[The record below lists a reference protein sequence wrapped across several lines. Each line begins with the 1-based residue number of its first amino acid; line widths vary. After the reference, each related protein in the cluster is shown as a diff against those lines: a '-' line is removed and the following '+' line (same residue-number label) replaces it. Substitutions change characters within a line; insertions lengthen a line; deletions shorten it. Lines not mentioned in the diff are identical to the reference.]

1 MSSKESSPWSCPARS
16 GAEEPERFPP
26 ALLQQP
32 PGARQ
37 EYFERQCL
45 IEHPRLLEA
54 LDTTMRTISPP
65 GEGASMRRPGTMIL
79 VIGPARVGKTT
90 FIRLL
95 EKRLLEQSRTRMAQ
109 DPGFI
114 PFASITATGPDTSR
128 FDWQTYYRTVLRGL
142 QDPFVDGQTARIP
155 TRELREA
162 MEAALLQRQPL
173 AVIVDEAHHFA
184 KATSGRRLQD
194 QLDQLKYFE
203 NVTGVSHILVGTYE
217 MRPFRMVNAQ
227 LACRSIDVHFPRYD
241 ATNAEDCQIFQSVLW
256 ALQRQLP
263 VEEEPLLTEECWEFL
278 YARSIGCIGLL
289 KLHLNRALSVALA
302 EGARSLHFSH
312 LQQTAMSE
320 ARVALALGNAMESET
335 ELVEAEGADERL
347 LTLLGLRGQPTSP
360 HSPTS
365 EEQPSGRPVPHV
377 HKRPGQRSEG
387 RDEIGQALG
396 GEEQVAG

>member
-1 MSSKESSPWSCPARS
+1 MSSRESLPWSGPVGSR
-16 GAEEPERFPP
+16 AEKPERFPP
-26 ALLQQP
+26 DLLQQP

-54 LDTTMRTISPP
+54 LETTMRALCPP
-65 GEGASMRRPGTMIL
+65 GAGARVRRPGTMIL

-95 EKRLLEQSRTRMAQ
+95 EQRLLEQSRTQMEQ

-114 PFASITATGPDTSR
+114 AFASITAAGPDTSR

-142 QDPFVDGQTARIP
+142 QDPFVDGKTARIP

-194 QLDQLKYFE
+194 QLDHLKYFE

-227 LACRSIDVHFPRYD
+227 LACRSIDVHFPRYN

-278 YARSIGCIGLL
+278 YTRSIGCIGLL

-302 EGARSLHFSH
+302 EGARTIQFSH
-312 LQQTAMSE
+312 LRQTAMSE
-320 ARVALALGNAMESET
+320 ARVALALRNAMESET

-347 LTLLGLRGQPTSP
+347 LTLMGLRGKPVSAQPQAA
-360 HSPTS
+360 
-365 EEQPSGRPVPHV
+365 EERKPDQPAPQL
-377 HKRPGQRSEG
+377 HKRPGQRQQMQ
-387 RDEIGQALG
+387 IGASGQLL
-396 GEEQVAG
+396 